1 MDNFILHFFFFF
13 FSIGE
18 KKKKQKS
25 VYPFLIFPRSS
36 RQVFFSRHFI
46 FAISMTRRAC
56 VGRRYAAQMRQSA
69 VYLHQTPQHHQQQRN
84 QSLSRTTMPSKATGI
99 RDRSDESR
107 IATLPEVSC
116 SALRRGQ
123 HVHQQHVIPHQSLQ
137 RHTE

>member
-1 MDNFILHFFFFF
+1 MDNFILHFFFFRL
-13 FSIGE
+13 E
-18 KKKKQKS
+18 KKKTKIRIS
-25 VYPFLIFPRSS
+25 IFNFPRSS